1 MSGQFFTDLWKE
13 PNVQHSVWSVGI
25 ALAGIPVVVLL
36 AMAARRV
43 LRGGLGPEG
52 ATFWAKVVRHLG
64 FFGVGFAIL
73 LQFQPDLDFIWEH
86 ETFHRMLRAAI
97 AAAIGFPLVV
107 LIARTT
113 SRILSHRF
121 GQEGGAL
128 LAKIV
133 RYFGFLL
140 VVIMIL
146 QQFKIDLGAILGAAG
161 IAGVAIGFAS
171 QTSLSNLISGLFIVG
186 ERPFEKGDVI
196 EVGGLSG
203 IVEEIGL
210 MALTLRTF
218 DNRSVR
224 VPNETLVKTNVVT
237 VTRYPLRRVDTE
249 IGVAYNE
256 SIEKVMKVLREVAD
270 LHALV
275 LDEPEPVIIFTGFGD
290 SAMKFLVGAWAI
302 KEDYLKVKNELP
314 IRIKQAFD
322 REGIEMP
329 FPHRVLAGGKAMQP
343 IPVVMVK
350 DGDAGTCGAKGQE
363 AGLPGASG
371 DVLPHR

>member
-1 MSGQFFTDLWKE
+1 MTTDDLIKLWKT
-13 PNVQHSVWSVGI
+13 PDVQHTAW
-25 ALAGIPVVVLL
+25 ALAIAVAGVPLVVVL
-36 AMAARRV
+36 AMGARR
-43 LRGGLGPEG
+43 LFTRPFGPEG
-52 ATFWAKVVRHLG
+52 ATFWAKFVRHLG
-64 FFGVGFAIL
+64 FLGLGFAIL
-73 LQFQPDLDFIWEH
+73 HQFQPNMEFLWADGTVRNVVSAVI
-86 ETFHRMLRAAI
+86 TGV
-97 AAAIGFPLVV
+97 IGFPLVV
-107 LIARTT
+107 LISRTM
-113 SRILSHRF
+113 SRIFTHRF

-128 LAKIV
+128 LAKIL

-140 VVIMIL
+140 VVITIL

-161 IAGVAIGFAS
+161 IAGVAVGFAS

-249 IGVAYNE
+249 VGVAYDE
-256 SIEKVMKVLREVAD
+256 SIERVMRVLREVAD
-270 LHALV
+270 QHPSV
-275 LDEPEPVIIFTGFGD
+275 LDEPEPVIVFNGFGD
-290 SAMKFLVGAWAI
+290 SAMKFMIGSWAI
-302 KEDYLKVKNELP
+302 KEDYLKVKNEMP

-329 FPHRVLAGGKAMQP
+329 
-343 IPVVMVK
+343 
-350 DGDAGTCGAKGQE
+350 
-363 AGLPGASG
+363 
-371 DVLPHR
+371 